1 MVGSQDNDDHSYDP
15 PLGELFDFEGYCAED
30 SAQLESASD
39 AGPPA
44 PSGPGLSGRTTSL
57 NPHENQENPTN
68 AAIESLN
75 NQAAFT
81 DDWFDFLGE
90 PSQAAAET
98 GSEPFPRLNPPL
110 GPSNAI
116 AEIQDSRLEGPEELS
131 QSTETGNEPF
141 HQHGQTSTDIP
152 SVAEIQ
158 DLDNEIEDIE
168 LRLRLKDLRTKRRRL
183 LQNMPPSQQAQSP
196 QRPES
201 RDDRSPSKL
210 SVGGVLVTNQTE
222 SFLNTSQDPS
232 KAVSKILGIILDL
245 WFCRCRSSRS
255 RQDQPKRVPI
265 TWDNLKMGLLIPYLA

>member
-1 MVGSQDNDDHSYDP
+1 MPSTHDTSSCLLLQPDLSAMVGSQDNDDHSYDP
-15 PLGELFDFEGYCAED
+15 PLGEFFDFEGYCAED
-30 SAQLESASD
+30 SAQLGSPPE
-39 AGPPA
+39 AGHPA
-44 PSGPGLSGRTTSL
+44 LGGPGPSGRTTSI
-57 NPHENQENPTN
+57 NSQEDKEYPTK
-68 AAIESLN
+68 AAIGSLN

-81 DDWFDFLGE
+81 DDWFDLLGE

-98 GSEPFPRLNPPL
+98 GSEPFPRLNSPL

-116 AEIQDSRLEGPEELS
+116 AEIQDSQLEGPEELS

-141 HQHGQTSTDIP
+141 YQHGQTSTDIP

-201 RDDRSPSKL
+201 RDDRSPRKL
-210 SVGGVLVTNQTE
+210 SVGGVLVINQTE
-222 SFLNTSQDPS
+222 AFLNTSQDAS
-232 KAVSKILGIILDL
+232 QAVSKILGIITRL
-245 WFCRCRSSRS
+245 
-255 RQDQPKRVPI
+255 VV
-265 TWDNLKMGLLIPYLA
+265 LLM